1 MIRNHPFQNV
11 YFNNFLS
18 HDEQYLR
25 KNFEMDY
32 WGTSYKQAL
41 EYVLKNN
48 KFNKI
53 NVVVDYHQ
61 VVDNALI
68 LKKEDRERLN
78 YC

>member
-41 EYVLKNN
+41 EYVLKM
-48 KFNKI
+48 I
-53 NVVVDYHQ
+53 Y
-61 VVDNALI
+61 LI
-68 LKKEDRERLN
+68 K
-78 YC
+78 